1 MGANS
6 DDNRKLRRSRSQI
19 QRNAKS
25 EYERYVREHDALL
38 ETKLIESKERE
49 RSATSRRLEHLKS
62 VS

>member
-1 MGANS
+1 M
-6 DDNRKLRRSRSQI
+6 K
-19 QRNAKS
+19 
-25 EYERYVREHDALL
+25 EHDALL